1 MIFQDLENMVF
12 RAVHRHKNIE
22 TYWKLLIL
30 LVGSKHG
37 VKIYNERIQLLKN
50 ILKNRQLG
58 SEVEAITKEEE
69 DTLGLK
75 ENKVF
80 TVLKKSEVSYLE
92 NDSVAQEEK
101 ETIAKRKP
109 LNMNQARN
117 QQ

>member
-1 MIFQDLENMVF
+1 MIFQDLGNMVF

-37 VKIYNERIQLLKN
+37 VKIYNERIQLLEN

>member
-1 MIFQDLENMVF
+1 MIF

-30 LVGSKHG
+30 LVESKHG
-37 VKIYNERIQLLKN
+37 VKICNERIQLLEN

-58 SEVEAITKEEE
+58 SEVETITKEEE

-75 ENKVF
+75 EDKVF
-80 TVLKKSEVSYLE
+80 TVLKKSEILYLE
-92 NDSVAQEEK
+92 NDSVAEEEK
-101 ETIAKRKP
+101 ETIAKKKP